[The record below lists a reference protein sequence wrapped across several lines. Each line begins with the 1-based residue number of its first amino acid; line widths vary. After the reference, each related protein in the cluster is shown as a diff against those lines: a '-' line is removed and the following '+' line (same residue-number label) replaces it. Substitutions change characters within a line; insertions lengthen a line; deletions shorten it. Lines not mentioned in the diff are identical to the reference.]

1 MTQAASPAV
10 HLSLDDVYGL
20 AWRTL
25 HASGATLPNA
35 ESVARSL
42 RAAEADG
49 MHSHGLMR
57 LPAYCRHVR
66 GGKVRGDAA
75 PILRQPA
82 NTVFVVDA
90 AHGFAHPAID
100 LGLPE
105 LAKAAR
111 ASGIAM
117 LGIHRAY
124 HAGAMGY
131 HVERLAQDGV
141 IGLAFA
147 NAPASIA
154 PWGGATAVFGTN
166 PVAFSAPGP
175 DGPALV
181 IDQACSTVAR
191 GEVVR
196 KALAGEPLQ
205 AGWALDAQGLPTT
218 DPQEALA
225 GTMLPFG
232 GAKGVNIAWI
242 VEILA
247 AVLTGALPSHEAGSV
262 IENYGR
268 PPGLGQLFIALD
280 PDVFVPGGARRLEQ
294 LCRLV
299 ATQQGARLPGAGR
312 WRERMRSRE
321 EGVSISASLHRE
333 IQSFL

>member
-10 HLSLDDVYGL
+10 HLSLDDVHGL
-20 AWRTL
+20 AWRAL
-25 HASGATLPNA
+25 HASGTTSSNA

-66 GGKVRGDAA
+66 GGKVRGDAE

-82 NTVFVVDA
+82 NAVFMVDA

-100 LGLPE
+100 LGLPR
-105 LAKAAR
+105 LAKAAQ

-117 LGIHRAY
+117 LGIDRAY

-131 HVERLAQDGV
+131 HVERLAEDGV

-154 PWGGATAVFGTN
+154 PWGGTTAVFGTN
-166 PVAFSAPGP
+166 PIAFSAPGP
-175 DGPALV
+175 EGPALV
-181 IDQACSTVAR
+181 IDQACSAVAR

-196 KALAGEPLQ
+196 KGLAGEPLQ

-218 DPQEALA
+218 DPQAALA

-247 AVLTGALPSHEAGSV
+247 ATLTGALPSHEAGSV
-262 IENYGR
+262 IENDGQ

-280 PDVFVPGGARRLEQ
+280 PDVFVPGGASRLEQ

-299 ATQQGARLPGAGR
+299 AAQRGARLPGAGR
-312 WRERMRSRE
+312 WRARMRSKE
-321 EGVSISASLHRE
+321 EGISISATLHHE

>member
-1 MTQAASPAV
+1 
-10 HLSLDDVYGL
+10 LSLDDVYGL

-57 LPAYCRHVR
+57 LPAYCRHVLS
-66 GGKVRGDAA
+66 GKVRGDAE
-75 PILRQPA
+75 PVLRQPA
-82 NTVFVVDA
+82 NTVFMVDA

-196 KALAGEPLQ
+196 KALAGEPLP
-205 AGWALDAQGLPTT
+205 AGWALDAQGLSTT

-262 IENYGR
+262 IENDGR

-299 ATQQGARLPGAGR
+299 AAQQGARLPGAGR
-312 WRERMRSRE
+312 WRERMRSKE
-321 EGVSISASLHRE
+321 EGISISASLHQE